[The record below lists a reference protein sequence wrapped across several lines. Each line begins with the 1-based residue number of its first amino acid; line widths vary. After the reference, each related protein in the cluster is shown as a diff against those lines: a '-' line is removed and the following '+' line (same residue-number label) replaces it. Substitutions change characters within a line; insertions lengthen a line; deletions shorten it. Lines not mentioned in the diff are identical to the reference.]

1 MTLGQ
6 YLSATDCIKP
16 LKMQEGR
23 NAQLH
28 IISAADHFVAKMRLT
43 AKRGF
48 QLCEWNIQIYILKPL
63 TRKYK

>member
-48 QLCEWNIQIYILKPL
+48 
-63 TRKYK
+63 